1 MLTLP
6 SFTTSQSL
14 YRHRRPSHATTV
26 LHSWVSTLGGPEEI
40 IQLYKADVAAGT
52 DLVKWHCNSDQVFV
66 VFASIPYNYESPA
79 TNFCCKTKKA
89 WCCMTCCVSNS
100 CMYPC
105 VPMLGRG
112 RYASVS
118 HDRRIHVHKHAMQCH
133 GTRPFSNRAS
143 QPATA
148 QKIAKCARALHE

>member
-1 MLTLP
+1 MSKLAEGQP
-6 SFTTSQSL
+6 
-14 YRHRRPSHATTV
+14 P
-26 LHSWVSTLGGPEEI
+26 WVGGPEEI

-52 DLVKWHCNSDQVFV
+52 DLAKWHCNNGQVFV
-66 VFASIPYNYESPA
+66 VFASIPDNYNSPA
-79 TNFCCKTKKA
+79 TNVGCKTKKA

-118 HDRRIHVHKHAMQCH
+118 HDRRIHVHVHAMRSMPWNPSIH
-133 GTRPFSNRAS
+133 AAINRAS

-148 QKIAKCARALHE
+148 QKFAKCSRALHE

>member
-1 MLTLP
+1 MLSEKVMLIAATEQTQKLARNFQQ
-6 SFTTSQSL
+6 SGASQ
-14 YRHRRPSHATTV
+14 AV
-26 LHSWVSTLGGPEEI
+26 VVS
-40 IQLYKADVAAGT
+40 GT
-52 DLVKWHCNSDQVFV
+52 DLAKWDCNSGQVYV
-66 VFASIPYNYESPA
+66 GLASIPDNHKSPA
-79 TNFCCKTKKA
+79 TNFCCKTKKE

-118 HDRRIHVHKHAMQCH
+118 HDRRMHVHEHAMRCR

-148 QKIAKCARALHE
+148 QKFAKCSRALHESRTCMK